1 MAKNQKKGGNRS
13 FQDDYYIEPPQVYDY
28 DRQRQSAPPAG
39 RSRAG
44 WKRRQRAA
52 QKQPRRYSVPPQ
64 EEDHSRQA
72 RRDLQ
77 RRKRRRRAARVLTF
91 FAIAVLL
98 AVLVFIT
105 LVFVFSVQEVRV
117 SGNTMYTAEQVSAA
131 SGVETGDKLLLLHT
145 GEIGETL
152 EKNLPYIRHAQVK
165 RVLPNTVEITVEE
178 SQPGFAV
185 DRGDGTYTL
194 LDDDF
199 KVLEKQAKAIPD
211 GVYLISGAALSQ
223 DTPGAVV
230 SFDGE
235 LIDRS
240 VAILASAVLK
250 NALDEVTEIV
260 VQDANN
266 FVLVY
271 DGRIQMLFG
280 EVDADTIDY
289 KINQALAC
297 IDEISQSNAAARGVL
312 NLKNDKNIYF
322 TES

>member
-91 FAIAVLL
+91 FAIAFLL

-152 EKNLPYIRHAQVK
+152 EKNLPYIRRAQVK

-199 KVLEKQAKAIPD
+199 KVDIQDNGQNYSLKADLPGVQKEDLKVDFADGILTISAEHHSSKEDKDEK
-211 GVYLISGAALSQ
+211 GYLLRERVSGSYSR
-223 DTPGAVV
+223 
-230 SFDGE
+230 SFSFE
-235 LIDRS
+235 
-240 VAILASAVLK
+240 
-250 NALDEVTEIV
+250 
-260 VQDANN
+260 
-266 FVLVY
+266 
-271 DGRIQMLFG
+271 
-280 EVDADTIDY
+280 DADESKID
-289 KINQALAC
+289 A
-297 IDEISQSNAAARGVL
+297 EFSNGVL
-312 NLKNDKNIYF
+312 TMTIGKKEPQKKATSIAIK
-322 TES
+322 